1 MNLDQIQSLCTQG
14 QDQLSRMQYLA
25 AEKSL
30 AAAEQLAWNA
40 KDWDSLSRLYM
51 PLQESRRQR
60 RQRCGEGTIRL
71 DLLADNPGR
80 PIHGKQIVQDIR
92 QGQLLIAGWQT
103 IQPAIEARQAQAE
116 SALYVDV
123 FLAAVHPAETG
134 RKIFIYPTPDASLP
148 NTPHR
153 LEISEA
159 QLAGAKTYEDVM
171 DIWEWLHAPF
181 LAAAD
186 ATPDPIAR
194 IAAYRQT
201 IVVDYACE
209 LAHQK
214 LADTARQLSIKVTS

>member
-1 MNLDQIQSLCTQG
+1 MNPDEIQELCARG
-14 QDQLSRMQYLA
+14 QDQLTRMQYLA

-30 AAAEQLAWNA
+30 AAAEQLAWDV

-71 DLLADNPGR
+71 DFLADNPGR
-80 PIHGKQIVQDIR
+80 QIHGKQIVQDVR

-103 IQPAIEARQAQAE
+103 IQPAFEARQAQAE
-116 SALYVDV
+116 LGLYVDV
-123 FLAAVHPAETG
+123 FLAAVYPTDSG
-134 RKIFIYPTPDASLP
+134 RQIFIYATPDA
-148 NTPHR
+148 PHR
-153 LEISEA
+153 VEISET
-159 QLAGAKTYEDVM
+159 QLAAAKTYEDVM

-186 ATPDPIAR
+186 ATPNPIAR
-194 IAAYRQT
+194 IAAYRKT

-214 LADTARQLSIKVTS
+214 LADTARRLSVKVNS